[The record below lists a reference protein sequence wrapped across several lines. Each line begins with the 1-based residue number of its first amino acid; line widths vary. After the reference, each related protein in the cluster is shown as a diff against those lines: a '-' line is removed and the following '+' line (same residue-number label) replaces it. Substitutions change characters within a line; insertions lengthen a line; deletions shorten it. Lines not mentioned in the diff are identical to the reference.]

1 MGSFLSFLFLT
12 GSERKGK
19 YNKIYTDISTRKMSF
34 ASDDIISSLKGQ
46 VLKKNEHK
54 QEYGEAKEWTPYNA
68 EMNLTGIKVLVKN
81 PMPEKVKRDGS
92 FEDTMMLLEMIKEK
106 QQKENKQMKE
116 ERIRAM
122 AMEKKM
128 KNQQTKEQ
136 FIKLTF

>member
-1 MGSFLSFLFLT
+1 MGGIRVKRNFNTNYRDRFK
-12 GSERKGK
+12 R
-19 YNKIYTDISTRKMSF
+19 IMSF
-34 ASDDIISSLKGQ
+34 ASEDIISSLKGQ

-68 EMNLTGIKVLVKN
+68 EMNLTGIKVMIKN

-116 ERIRAM
+116 ERIRQM

-128 KNQQTKEQ
+128 KNQKSNEQ
-136 FIKLTF
+136 YIKLTF